1 MAAGRS
7 FGRLKPDTAC
17 LFVCDI
23 QERFRSVIKGMP
35 AVIDSSQRLVKAF
48 QALEIP
54 ILVSEQYPK
63 ALGSTVDEIK
73 SLLPDKN
80 CIFEKTKFSM
90 CIQELEAQL
99 QKQPDRK
106 QVVLVGIEAH
116 VCVTQTALEL
126 LEGGYEVHVVTDAV
140 SSSRLGD
147 RATAI
152 QRMMQSGAFAVT
164 SEMVMF
170 QLCGGAK
177 HPAFKT
183 ISTLAKEQRPDM
195 LPAASDASKL

>member
-1 MAAGRS
+1 
-7 FGRLKPDTAC
+7 
-17 LFVCDI
+17 
-23 QERFRSVIKGMP
+23 MP

-48 QALEIP
+48 QVLNIP
-54 ILVSEQYPK
+54 VLVTEQYPK
-63 ALGSTVDEIK
+63 ALGHTVEEIK
-73 SLLPDKN
+73 SLLPDQS

-90 CIQELEAQL
+90 LVQGLDAKL
-99 QKQPDRK
+99 KADRK

-126 LEGGYEVHVVTDAV
+126 MEDGYEVHVVTDAV

-170 QLCGGAK
+170 QLCESAK
-177 HPAFKT
+177 VL
-183 ISTLAKEQRPDM
+183 LAP
-195 LPAASDASKL
+195 